1 MSLPSLSVPEFQTKV
16 PSTGEIIKY
25 RPFLV
30 KEEKILLMAMEGRD
44 VNEITNAVLNLLE
57 NCILSDID
65 VGSLATFDIE
75 YLFLKLR
82 GKSVGETIEVKV
94 SHEDK
99 SECQS
104 RTDITISLEDIQV
117 VGDIADGKIMLTDD
131 IGVKLTYPT
140 FSTLRSANDMMTDQE
155 TAFDIMVSCIEFVF
169 DNDNVYSDFTQQ
181 ELKDWVEGLNQTQF
195 KQITDFFDGIPK
207 LSHEVEW
214 KCKDCGQTETVKLE
228 GLQSFFT

>member
-1 MSLPSLSVPEFQTKV
+1 
-16 PSTGEIIKY
+16 
-25 RPFLV
+25 
-30 KEEKILLMAMEGRD
+30 MAMEGRD
-44 VNEITNAVLNLLE
+44 ANEITNAVLNLLE

-99 SECQS
+99 SECQA
-104 RTDITISLEDIQV
+104 RTDLTISLEDIQV

>member
-1 MSLPSLSVPEFQTKV
+1 MSLPSLSVPEFQTKI
-16 PSTGEIIKY
+16 PSTGKTIKY

-44 VNEITNAVLNLLE
+44 ANEITNAVLNLLE

-99 SECQS
+99 SECQA
-104 RTDITISLEDIQV
+104 RTDIAINLEDIQV
-117 VGDIADGKIMLTDD
+117 VGDIADGKIMLTDE

-140 FSTLRSANDMMTDQE
+140 FSTLRSANTVLSEQD
-155 TAFDIMVSCIEFVF
+155 TAFDIMISCIEFVF
-169 DNDNVYSDFTQQ
+169 DTDNVYSDFTAD
-181 ELKDWVEGLNQTQF
+181 ELKEWVEGLNQTQF
-195 KQITDFFDGIPK
+195 KQITDFFENIPK

-214 KCKDCGQTETVKLE
+214 KCKDCGKTETIKLE
-228 GLQSFFT
+228 GLQGFFT